1 MSRCARPGAQPL
13 LLLDPTVDAQNP
25 KKPDVPLVLVIL
37 RETLTTLRLKSEIRK
52 FLEGLWDSVH
62 HYFML

>member
-37 RETLTTLRLKSEIRK
+37 RET
-52 FLEGLWDSVH
+52 
-62 HYFML
+62 